1 MNLAYIRVS
10 SVDQNEIRQ
19 KEALKKYD
27 IERWYID
34 FASGKSLNRP
44 KLNEMFDFM
53 REGDT
58 VYIYDFSRISRNVK
72 DLMEIT
78 DLFEKKRVHLVST
91 KENFDTSTPTGKL
104 MLTMIGA
111 INEFEREILLE
122 RQREGIAIAKAQ
134 GKYKGKQMV
143 IPKDFDK
150 LYAQYLVREIPSKS
164 ELARRLKI
172 SRPRLERII
181 KVKKEK
187 ENKNW

>member
-19 KEALKKYD
+19 KEALKRYD

-78 DLFEKKRVHLVST
+78 DLFEKKKVHLVST

-134 GKYKGKQMV
+134 GKYKGKPMV
-143 IPKDFDK
+143 IPKDFDR
-150 LYAQYLVREIPSKS
+150 LYDQYLVREIPSKS

-187 ENKNW
+187 EEK

>member
-1 MNLAYIRVS
+1 
-10 SVDQNEIRQ
+10 
-19 KEALKKYD
+19 
-27 IERWYID
+27 
-34 FASGKSLNRP
+34 
-44 KLNEMFDFM
+44 
-53 REGDT
+53 
-58 VYIYDFSRISRNVK
+58 
-72 DLMEIT
+72 
-78 DLFEKKRVHLVST
+78 
-91 KENFDTSTPTGKL
+91 

-187 ENKNW
+187 EDK